1 MSPAPGMVAVGAERF
16 WSSIGSSVNS
26 YSCAQLWTIKTYTL
40 KIDSW
45 KGEGEGVVWKGAQ
58 GSL

>member
-1 MSPAPGMVAVGAERF
+1 MVAVGAERF
-16 WSSIGSSVNS
+16 WSSIGSSANS

-45 KGEGEGVVWKGAQ
+45 KGEGEGVVWNGAQ